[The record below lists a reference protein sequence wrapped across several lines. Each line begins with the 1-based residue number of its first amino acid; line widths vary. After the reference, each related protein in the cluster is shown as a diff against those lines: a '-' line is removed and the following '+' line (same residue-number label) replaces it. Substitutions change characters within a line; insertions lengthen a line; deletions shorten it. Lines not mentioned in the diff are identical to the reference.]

1 MTHSPHTAGRAE
13 SPTVANLLARY
24 AEARQRL
31 LSVAPPPPE
40 RPLGRRVVIRPQP
53 HRPDYVPPAKRL
65 PTVIITEETK
75 QRVHDIL
82 VLAQAERNNEPL
94 DPNRWLDIVHEVCA
108 KHCITKAELMSV
120 RRARNIVAARHE
132 AMWRMSKETTMS
144 LPAIGRR
151 MGDRDHTTVLHG
163 IRKYQAKVDGGVY
176 VMPRY
181 GRAAEAAAQ

>member
-1 MTHSPHTAGRAE
+1 MTISHSPHTAGRAE
-13 SPTVANLLARY
+13 SLTRHYEEVRT
-24 AEARQRL
+24 RL
-31 LSVAPPPPE
+31 FNGPPPPPE
-40 RPLGRRVVIRPQP
+40 RPRKLVSIRPQP

-82 VLAQAERNNEPL
+82 VLAQAERNNEPF
-94 DPNRWLDIVHEVCA
+94 DPNHWLDIVHEVCA

-176 VMPRY
+176 HY
-181 GRAAEAAAQ
+181 GRWAMEAAHP